1 MVLSWFG
8 QTQPHSVDTLIARK
22 KYAKAIEIIRA
33 AMKKRQ
39 GDRRLRIRLA
49 DVLLLNGQQTEAI
62 RVLDNLADDVALA
75 GNAAQAIALL
85 KRILSIE
92 PGRPEAEEKLA
103 YYIRHRSRGDTDRWA
118 ASRPS
123 DSEPEFGMEEFDDGP
138 SELDGVDSSDRAVE
152 DIDLAFDIGDQEARG
167 VVPQDPALGALDEPS
182 ETAQKA
188 EAQPQ
193 PVRKKVAGKKP
204 TATKVVKQ
212 PAKRIPLQPLAPPP
226 APAAAARPDDAIRR
240 ELAALLDDV
249 LIPVDEEPGAMG
261 PEAAAGTPLFRD
273 FSQQE
278 LIEVMR
284 GLSLEHF
291 APGEIIVTEGEAGDS
306 LYVLASGSVR
316 AWVRGASGR
325 NVQVREL
332 SEGDFFGEISLLTGE
347 ARSATI
353 TASAPCELL
362 RLDRATVDTITTDHP
377 RVLKILKAFH
387 KQRGENSIEA
397 MIRQMGAG

>member
-1 MVLSWFG
+1 
-8 QTQPHSVDTLIARK
+8 
-22 KYAKAIEIIRA
+22 
-33 AMKKRQ
+33 
-39 GDRRLRIRLA
+39 
-49 DVLLLNGQQTEAI
+49 
-62 RVLDNLADDVALA
+62 
-75 GNAAQAIALL
+75 
-85 KRILSIE
+85 
-92 PGRPEAEEKLA
+92 
-103 YYIRHRSRGDTDRWA
+103 
-118 ASRPS
+118 
-123 DSEPEFGMEEFDDGP
+123 
-138 SELDGVDSSDRAVE
+138 
-152 DIDLAFDIGDQEARG
+152 
-167 VVPQDPALGALDEPS
+167 
-182 ETAQKA
+182 
-188 EAQPQ
+188 
-193 PVRKKVAGKKP
+193 
-204 TATKVVKQ
+204 
-212 PAKRIPLQPLAPPP
+212 
-226 APAAAARPDDAIRR
+226 
-240 ELAALLDDV
+240 
-249 LIPVDEEPGAMG
+249 MG